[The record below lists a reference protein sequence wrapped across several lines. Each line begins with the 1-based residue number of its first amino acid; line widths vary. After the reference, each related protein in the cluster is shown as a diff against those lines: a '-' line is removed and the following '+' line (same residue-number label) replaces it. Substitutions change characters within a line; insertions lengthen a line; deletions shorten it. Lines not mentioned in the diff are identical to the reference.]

1 MHPIKAKSGYGQHF
15 LTNKKLAEKIV
26 LAADPNIT
34 DNFIEIGPGK
44 GALTNFLAEK
54 AGFILAFELDR
65 GLGEYLRETFREK
78 ENVAIMTGDFLEF
91 KSNELESRVKVI
103 GNIPYNITTPILEKL
118 VEFKDKIDVAILT
131 MQKEVAD
138 KLTAIPGEINFGK
151 LTMQIWSA
159 FETRQLFSIPR
170 KAFSPP
176 PDVLSRVVRLS
187 PVERG
192 IADLAEFS
200 RFISACFSRK
210 NRTLQNCL
218 QIGFSWPKER
228 AEKLLNKAEINLKIR
243 PKNVTSDQYL
253 ELFRSWQ
260 AMR

>member
-1 MHPIKAKSGYGQHF
+1 MRPIKAKSSYSQHF

-26 LAADPNIT
+26 AASEPNLT

-44 GALTNFLAEK
+44 GVLTNLLTAK
-54 AGFILAFELDR
+54 AGFVLAYELDKR
-65 GLGEYLRETFREK
+65 LGVTLRENYR
-78 ENVAIMTGDFLEF
+78 NQDNIAVMIGDFLDFNPE
-91 KSNELESRVKVI
+91 KLTSNVKVI

-118 VEFKDKIDVAILT
+118 LLFYDKIDLAILT

-138 KLTAIPGEINFGK
+138 KLTAIPGESNFGK

-170 KAFSPP
+170 KAFSPSP
-176 PDVLSRVVRLS
+176 GVLSRVVRLS

-192 IADLAEFS
+192 VADLASFS

-218 QIGFSWPKER
+218 QIGFGWPKER
-228 AEKLLNKAEINLKIR
+228 SEKLLSEADINLKIR
-243 PKNVTSDQYL
+243 PKDVTFDQYL
-253 ELFRSWQ
+253 ELFRLWQ
-260 AMR
+260 AM

>member
-1 MHPIKAKSGYGQHF
+1 MRPIKAKSSYGQNF

-26 LAADPNIT
+26 AASEPNLT

-44 GALTNFLAEK
+44 GALTNCLAEK
-54 AGFILAFELDR
+54 VEFILAFELDR
-65 GLGEYLRETFREK
+65 ELGEYLRETFREK
-78 ENVAIMTGDFLEF
+78 ENIAIMIGDFLEF
-91 KSNELESRVKVI
+91 KPVELESRVKII

-118 VEFKDKIDVAILT
+118 IEFKDKIDVAILT

-138 KLTAIPGEINFGK
+138 KLTAISSDSNFGK

-176 PDVLSRVVRLS
+176 PGVLSKVVRLT
-187 PVERG
+187 PVDRG
-192 IADLAEFS
+192 VADLAGFS
-200 RFISACFSRK
+200 RFISGCFSRK

-218 QIGFSWPKER
+218 QIGFGWTKER
-228 AEKLLNKAEINLKIR
+228 SEKLLSKADISLKIR
-243 PKNVTSDQYL
+243 PKDVTSDQYL
-253 ELFRSWQ
+253 ELFRLWQ
-260 AMR
+260 AM